1 MSPRATALSGAALL
15 ALLLSGC
22 ATLGRGLEPPQILL
36 QQVRVVSVGFLS
48 QEFALK
54 VRVQN
59 PNDLALPVSGLR
71 YTLEIDGREIGSGMS
86 PEPFTVPALGE
97 TDVNLAL
104 TTEAVR
110 LVGLLS
116 EWGRTRPGTLPYA
129 LRGEVRLKRLPRTL
143 RFEREGSVPLRL

>member
-1 MSPRATALSGAALL
+1 MKAFAPALLGAALL
-15 ALLLSGC
+15 PLLLPGC
-22 ATLGRGLEPPQILL
+22 ATLGLRLEPPQILL
-36 QQVRVVSVGFLS
+36 QQVRVVSMGVFS

-71 YTLEIDGREIGSGMS
+71 YTLEIDGREIGSGVS

-97 TDVNLAL
+97 TDVDLAL

-116 EWGRTRPGTLPYA
+116 EWSRTRPGTLPYA
-129 LRGEVRLKRLPRTL
+129 LCGEVRLKRLPSTL

>member
-1 MSPRATALSGAALL
+1 MSTRTASFLGATLL

-22 ATLGRGLEPPQILL
+22 ASLGRGLEPPQILL
-36 QQVRVVSVGFLS
+36 QQVRVVSMGFFS

-59 PNDLALPVSGLR
+59 PNDLALPVAGLS
-71 YTLEIDGREIGSGMS
+71 YALEIDGREIGSGVS
-86 PEPFTVPALGE
+86 AAPFTVPALGE
-97 TDVNLAL
+97 TDVDLAL

-129 LRGEVRLKRLPRTL
+129 LRGEVRLKRIPRRL